1 MRSSITV
8 LEYFIAL
15 SAIIPLIIGLLNYKK
30 FTPPLK
36 GIYYY
41 LLFALFYEAIE
52 SFIISPNIFNL
63 SKYGFGLIWTLFY
76 SHCFFYWTEVKKKQY
91 LISILVFYFSF
102 VMIEIYV
109 IGLNTFRISFAD
121 LVIQFLFCFFAAY
134 LINKTFSSNASVQ
147 EKKVRLF
154 ILIPFFIFYVYL
166 CLINIFMFFLFSPA
180 TQKLFSNLYWVI
192 RILNPINYLCVS
204 VAFYL
209 APKKQVYLQ

>member
-1 MRSSITV
+1 LRSSITV

-76 SHCFFYWTEVKKKQY
+76 SHCLFYWTEVKKK
-91 LISILVFYFSF
+91 
-102 VMIEIYV
+102 
-109 IGLNTFRISFAD
+109 NNISF
-121 LVIQFLFCFFAAY
+121 LFLF
-134 LINKTFSSNASVQ
+134 
-147 EKKVRLF
+147 F
-154 ILIPFFIFYVYL
+154 ISHLL
-166 CLINIFMFFLFSPA
+166 
-180 TQKLFSNLYWVI
+180 
-192 RILNPINYLCVS
+192 
-204 VAFYL
+204 
-209 APKKQVYLQ
+209 